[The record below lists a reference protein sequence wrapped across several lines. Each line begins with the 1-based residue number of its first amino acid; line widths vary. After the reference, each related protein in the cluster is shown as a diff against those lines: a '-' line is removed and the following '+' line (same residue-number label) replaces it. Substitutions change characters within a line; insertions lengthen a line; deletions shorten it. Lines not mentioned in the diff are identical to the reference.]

1 VERGSNLAKF
11 AEADFYYGAV
21 LSKLIHEKICPVL
34 IDGNRDRQVY
44 EFATN
49 DGDFRL
55 FVKYRSTP
63 NSTQKDGYNSNDL
76 KELKQYIKDAKH
88 LSVGLVCGNQQLN
101 ESEYAVLHKEDIE
114 ELFIADKRSF
124 TISRMAHEKAFR
136 LFVEDGSRGNAR
148 KIPSNRLY

>member
-1 VERGSNLAKF
+1 MAKF

-63 NSTQKDGYNSNDL
+63 NSTQKDGYNSWTFTFSPNDL
-76 KELKQYIKDAKH
+76 KELKQ
-88 LSVGLVCGNQQLN
+88 S
-101 ESEYAVLHKEDIE
+101 
-114 ELFIADKRSF
+114 
-124 TISRMAHEKAFR
+124 
-136 LFVEDGSRGNAR
+136 
-148 KIPSNRLY
+148 